1 MNWIQNAA
9 FAALLIGMA
18 TPARAQQPQREG
30 EPGRARGFGGGVES
44 VLRMRE
50 TLKLSDAQVNQLEA
64 LRKEIVA
71 QRQNEARDMI
81 DLQSRIAAGQVDR
94 EEARKQM
101 QSRRES
107 MRTTMEQR
115 RERLE
120 RILSAEQREQLQER
134 MRTMH
139 SGMRAPFGPGG
150 PRPGMAPRGGR
161 GFGGGDRE
169 PPIRGR
175 YRWN

>member
-1 MNWIQNAA
+1 MNWIRNAA
-9 FAALLIGMA
+9 FAALLIGVA
-18 TPARAQQPQREG
+18 TPAQAQQPEREA
-30 EPGRARGFGGGVES
+30 EPARVRGFGGGGVES
-44 VLRMRE
+44 VMRMRE
-50 TLKLSDAQVNQLEA
+50 TLKLSEAQVNQLEA

-81 DLQSRIAAGQVDR
+81 DLQSRIAAGQIDR
-94 EEARKQM
+94 EQARKQM
-101 QSRRES
+101 ESRRES
-107 MRTTMEQR
+107 MRNTMEQR

-134 MRTMH
+134 MR
-139 SGMRAPFGPGG
+139 GMRSEMRGPHGREF
-150 PRPGMAPRGGR
+150 RPGMAPRGGR
-161 GFGGGDRE
+161 GFDRDGE

>member
-1 MNWIQNAA
+1 MNWMRNAA
-9 FAALLIGMA
+9 VAALMMGMA
-18 TPARAQQPQREG
+18 MPVMAQQREG
-30 EPGRARGFGGGVES
+30 EPARARTRAFGGGVES
-44 VLRMRE
+44 VMRMRE
-50 TLKLSDAQVNQLEA
+50 TLKLNDAQINQLEA

-81 DLQSRIAAGQVDR
+81 DLQSRIAAGQIDR
-94 EEARKQM
+94 EAARKQM

-107 MRTTMEQR
+107 MRNTMEQR

-120 RILSAEQREQLQER
+120 RILSAEQHEQLQQR
-134 MRTMH
+134 MR
-139 SGMRAPFGPGG
+139 SMRAEMRGQRGRGG
-150 PRPGMAPRGGR
+150 RPGMAPRGR
-161 GFGGGDRE
+161 GFDRDRE